1 MSMRPN
7 LVALALRLSAVALSL
22 WLACQ
27 AVRYATGSL
36 FIPGYDQFIDLMLR
50 FSEDTTARPE
60 LGFIQALPRHMIDLV
75 RVPVGTMLVLLLAH
89 YILSVADDFALRVQ
103 HGARAYRL
111 VQRFRGRDVKKP
123 ARRPPPPVRPI
134 AFIDQLNYLAMSL
147 AAVGL
152 VAMLAVAGYRS
163 ATHLLAAIGMTWSS
177 LGVTIVVLLAALVA
191 AAAMRMCLFA
201 FLQLKASGRLTSG
214 HRPVQVPWP

>member
-27 AVRYATGSL
+27 AVRYATGGL
-36 FIPGYDQFIDLMLR
+36 FIPGYDTFIDLMLR
-50 FSEDTTARPE
+50 LSEDTTARPE
-60 LGFIQALPRHMIDLV
+60 LGFIQALPRHMIGLV
-75 RVPVGTMLVLLLAH
+75 RVPVGSMLVLLLAH
-89 YILSVADDFALRVQ
+89 YVLSIADDCALRVQ

-111 VQRFRGRDVKKP
+111 VQRLRGQDVKKP
-123 ARRPPPPVRPI
+123 ARKPPSPVRPI
-134 AFIDQLNYLAMSL
+134 TFIDQLNYLPVSL

-152 VAMLAVAGYRS
+152 VAMLALAGYRS

-201 FLQLKASGRLTSG
+201 FLQFRGSGRSTSG
-214 HRPVQVPWP
+214 HRPVQVPSP